1 MEQLRHKT
9 GRKIKPLQCVFYIS
23 LLVAII
29 VTSHVKAGQA
39 EDSQLSEG
47 GTLRL
52 VSVKPTV
59 FFIKDKDA
67 LLQVVEVNIENTSEP
82 VEVSLD
88 VRLDGKQK
96 IKALFPGLYS

>member
-52 VSVKPTV
+52 KTPCCRWWRSTLKTHLSPW
-59 FFIKDKDA
+59 KSA
-67 LLQVVEVNIENTSEP
+67 WTSD
-82 VEVSLD
+82 SMAS
-88 VRLDGKQK
+88 KK
-96 IKALFPGLYS
+96 